1 MYLLSYILG
10 GLNTLLRQLR
20 LSISSIEFYKDI
32 YQKYH
37 GYGIRYLFIVSFIPA
52 IIYCIF
58 ILNYLITLKDS
69 FNGTKQTK
77 TTDNIEYIINQ
88 LPEMQY
94 ANSRISVKDEEP
106 IYLYNKNNDK
116 VAVIDTTNQ
125 VSIREKSKIPFIIE
139 ADKLTINFAIDNTK
153 KSFPRTINY
162 STLFDQNEM
171 NLTPQIIK
179 KYFADNLMYL
189 PNLFIY
195 LGMPAIIL
203 FCFVT
208 FFLER
213 SIIILLVCVA
223 LKLLFNS
230 VSVQDATRLVMFSS
244 GVPILLQPAVPF
256 IPVLGITLQILQIFT
271 TGLLFIAIWQIHKN
285 RKFSSYL

>member
-10 GLNTLLRQLR
+10 GLNTLLRQLC
-20 LSISSIEFYKDI
+20 LSISSIEFYKDV

-37 GYGIRYLFIVSFIPA
+37 GYGIRYLFIVSFISA

-69 FNGTKQTK
+69 FNGIKQTK

-94 ANSRISVKDEEP
+94 ATSRILVKDEEP

-116 VAVIDTTNQ
+116 VAVIDTKNQ
-125 VSIREKSKIPFIIE
+125 VSIREKSKIPFVIE
-139 ADKLTINFAIDNTK
+139 ADKLTINFAIDSTK
-153 KSFPRTINY
+153 RSFPRTINY
-162 STLFDQNEM
+162 SSLFDQSQM
-171 NLTPQIIK
+171 TLTPEIIK
-179 KYFADNLMYL
+179 KYFADNLMHL

-203 FCFVT
+203 FWFVA

-223 LKLLFNS
+223 FILLFNK

-244 GVPILLQPAVPF
+244 GVPILLQTVVPF
-256 IPVLGITLQILQIFT
+256 VPVLGTILQILQIFT
-271 TGLLFIAIWQIHKN
+271 TGLLFIAIWQVNKN

>member
-37 GYGIRYLFIVSFIPA
+37 GYGIRYLFIVSFIPV

-125 VSIREKSKIPFIIE
+125 VSIREKSKIPFVIE

-162 STLFDQNEM
+162 SSLFDQNQM
-171 NLTPQIIK
+171 NLNPQIIK

-203 FCFVT
+203 FWFVT

>member
-125 VSIREKSKIPFIIE
+125 VSIREKSKIPFVIE
-139 ADKLTINFAIDNTK
+139 ADKLTINFAIDNTN

-162 STLFDQNEM
+162 SSLFDQNQM
-171 NLTPQIIK
+171 TLTPQIIK

-195 LGMPAIIL
+195 LGMPSIIL
-203 FCFVT
+203 FWFVT

-271 TGLLFIAIWQIHKN
+271 TGLLFIAVWQIHKN

>member
-20 LSISSIEFYKDI
+20 LSISSIEFYKDV

-116 VAVIDTTNQ
+116 VAVIDIKKQ
-125 VSIREKSKIPFIIE
+125 VSIREKSKIPFVIE

-162 STLFDQNEM
+162 SSLFDQSQIT
-171 NLTPQIIK
+171 LTPEIIK
-179 KYFADNLMYL
+179 KYFADNLMHL

-203 FCFVT
+203 FWFVT

-223 LKLLFNS
+223 FKLLFNK

-244 GVPILLQPAVPF
+244 GVPILLQPVVPF
-256 IPVLGITLQILQIFT
+256 VPVLGIILQILQIFT
-271 TGLLFIAIWQIHKN
+271 TGLLFIAIWQINKN